1 MNYVISDIHGYYDQ
15 FIELLELI
23 QLNDDDT
30 LYVLGDVVDRGPN
43 PIKTLLKLME
53 MPNAVCIVGNH
64 ELMALDGLR
73 FLNTQITTESVD
85 SIDAELLGNLIDW
98 QRNGSETTIE
108 EFKQLDQEM
117 RREVLSFIMEFSMYE
132 ELSVNGLKYLLVH
145 AGLGDYSP
153 EKQIED
159 YSLKNL
165 VWDRAD
171 YEMQYF
177 EDTIVVTGHTP
188 TQLIEGNPNPG
199 RIYKHLNHIA
209 IDCGCGMPD
218 GRLAAICLE
227 TGEEFYSS
235 YQIIKRALGG

>member
-1 MNYVISDIHGYYDQ
+1 VISDIHGYYDQ

>member
-1 MNYVISDIHGYYDQ
+1 MNYVISDIHGCYEQ
-15 FIELLELI
+15 FMEILDLI
-23 QLNDDDT
+23 HLKEADT

-43 PIKTLLKLME
+43 PIKTLLKLMD

-73 FLNTQITTESVD
+73 FLNTQISAESIE
-85 SIDAELLGNLIDW
+85 SIDTELLGNLIDW
-98 QRNGSETTIE
+98 QRNGSASTIE
-108 EFKQLDQEM
+108 EFRQLDQEM
-117 RREVLSFIMEFSMYE
+117 RREVLDFILEFSMYE
-132 ELSVNGLKYLLVH
+132 ELTVNGQKYLLVH

-153 EKQIED
+153 EKEIED

-171 YEMQYF
+171 YNTQYF
-177 EDTIVVTGHTP
+177 DDTIVITGHTP
-188 TQLIEGNPNPG
+188 TQFIEGNPDPG

-209 IDCGCGMPD
+209 IDCGCGMPG

-235 YQIIKRALGG
+235 

>member
-1 MNYVISDIHGYYDQ
+1 MNYVISDIHGCYEPFMEILD
-15 FIELLELI
+15 LI
-23 QLNDDDT
+23 HLKEADT

-43 PIKTLLKLME
+43 PIKTLLKLMD

-73 FLNTQITTESVD
+73 FLNTQISTESIE
-85 SIDAELLGNLIDW
+85 SIDTEILGNLIDW
-98 QRNGSETTIE
+98 QRNGSASTIE
-108 EFKQLDQEM
+108 EFRQLDQEM
-117 RREVLSFIMEFSMYE
+117 RREVLDFILEFSMYE
-132 ELSVNGLKYLLVH
+132 ELTVNGQKYLLVH

-153 EKQIED
+153 EKEIED

-171 YEMQYF
+171 YNTQYF
-177 EDTIVVTGHTP
+177 DDTIVITGHTP
-188 TQLIEGNPNPG
+188 TQFIEGNLDPG

-209 IDCGCGMPD
+209 IDCGCGMPG

-235 YQIIKRALGG
+235 

>member
-15 FIELLELI
+15 FIELLDLK
-23 QLNDDDT
+23 QLKDTDT

-53 MPNAVCIVGNH
+53 MSNAVCIVGNH

-117 RREVLSFIMEFSMYE
+117 RREVLSFIMEFSLYE
-132 ELSVNGLKYLLVH
+132 ELSVNGQKYLLVH
-145 AGLGDYSP
+145 AGLGDYSL
-153 EKQIED
+153 EKRIED

-171 YEMQYF
+171 YNKQYF
-177 EDTIVVTGHTP
+177 EDTIVITGHTP
-188 TQLIEGNPNPG
+188 TQFIEGNPNPG
-199 RIYKHLNHIA
+199 RIYRHLNHIA
-209 IDCGCGMPD
+209 IDCGCGMPN

-227 TGEEFYSS
+227 TGEEFYSTS
-235 YQIIKRALGG
+235 E

>member
-1 MNYVISDIHGYYDQ
+1 MNYVISDIHGCYDQ
-15 FIELLELI
+15 FIELLDLI
-23 QLNDDDT
+23 QLKETDAM
-30 LYVLGDVVDRGPN
+30 YVLGDVVDRGPH

-53 MPNAVCIVGNH
+53 MPNVVCVVGNH

-85 SIDAELLGNLIDW
+85 AIDAELLGNLIDW

-132 ELSVNGLKYLLVH
+132 ELTVNGQKYLLVH

-171 YEMQYF
+171 YDTQYF
-177 EDTIVVTGHTP
+177 EDTIVITGHTP
-188 TQLIEGNPNPG
+188 TQFIEGNPNPG
-199 RIYKHLNHIA
+199 KIYKHLNHIA

-227 TGEEFYSS
+227 TGEEFYSND
-235 YQIIKRALGG
+235 A

>member
-1 MNYVISDIHGYYDQ
+1 MNYVISDIHGCYEQ
-15 FIELLELI
+15 FMEILDLI
-23 QLNDDDT
+23 HLKEADT

-43 PIKTLLKLME
+43 PIKTLLKLMD

-73 FLNTQITTESVD
+73 FLNTQISTESIE
-85 SIDAELLGNLIDW
+85 SIDTELLGNLIDW
-98 QRNGSETTIE
+98 QRNGSASTIE
-108 EFKQLDQEM
+108 EFRQLDQEM
-117 RREVLSFIMEFSMYE
+117 RREVLDFILEFSMYE
-132 ELSVNGLKYLLVH
+132 ELTVNGQKYLLVH

-153 EKQIED
+153 EKEIED

-171 YEMQYF
+171 YNTQYF
-177 EDTIVVTGHTP
+177 DDTIVITGHTP
-188 TQLIEGNPNPG
+188 TQFIEGNPDPG

-209 IDCGCGMPD
+209 IDCGCGMPG

-235 YQIIKRALGG
+235 